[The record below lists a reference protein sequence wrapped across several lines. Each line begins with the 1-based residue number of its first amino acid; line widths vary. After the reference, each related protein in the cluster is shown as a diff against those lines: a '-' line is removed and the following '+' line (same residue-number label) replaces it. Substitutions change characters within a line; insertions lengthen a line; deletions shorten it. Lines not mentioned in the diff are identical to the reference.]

1 MVCFFGL
8 SHSIGCW
15 LAPICAGPMWN
26 SLGPSL
32 LALRGTPT
40 PSPCLALPT
49 IARVICVRRWSAQAW
64 CSKHSPRAH
73 KRAHVHANA
82 LPGGSACFHHD
93 DLQASRATSS
103 RAGGCSAWCAWRSWW
118 RTRRPNLATA
128 PTCAACAPPVRPATA
143 RLPPAWP
150 DASQFHGAAR
160 ACLSGWSVGSQLSSN
175 RALSCK
181 TCTWCDLLTPRL
193 VPSLCFSHLRCG
205 DGRAAATHARRS
217 SHEVVA
223 RRSVHSPAPPI

>member
-15 LAPICAGPMWN
+15 LAPTCAGPMWN

-93 DLQASRATSS
+93 DLQAWRATSS
-103 RAGGCSAWCAWRSWW
+103 RACGCSAWCAWRSWW
-118 RTRRPNLATA
+118 RTRRPNSATA
-128 PTCAACAPPVRPATA
+128 PTCAACAPPVTAPRHRRRASRPPGPILRSFMVLLERASAVGALA
-143 RLPPAWP
+143 R
-150 DASQFHGAAR
+150 
-160 ACLSGWSVGSQLSSN
+160 N
-175 RALSCK
+175 
-181 TCTWCDLLTPRL
+181 
-193 VPSLCFSHLRCG
+193 
-205 DGRAAATHARRS
+205 
-217 SHEVVA
+217 
-223 RRSVHSPAPPI
+223 